1 MVDVVIKLNKHKITS
16 IYLFVFFF
24 NLLSKQLQIN
34 ISEFSNLNTS
44 TKQKEVTQPT
54 RTAIKRTP

>member
-16 IYLFVFFF
+16 VYLFVFFF

-54 RTAIKRTP
+54 QTAIKRTL